1 MTILQEEGF
10 DVERC
15 ENGEAC
21 VKRIQGMPSGSY
33 DLILMD
39 IQMPVMNGYQA
50 TRIIRR
56 LKDKKKADIPIV
68 AMTANAFEEDR
79 RMAFASGMNEYIPKP
94 IQPSILRHVLTT
106 VLSRVP
112 ADPEAYRN
120 WLSFFKESEPFQLF
134 RESHRPGNRAAG
146 YLVYEADDDE
156 TLLYAD
162 ENTVSMFGCSS
173 YMDFYRYVDGSF
185 KNIVHPDDLER
196 VESEISQQIFDS
208 EDSIDHVSYRIV
220 RKDGAIRCVDDIGRK
235 VHSENGIPVF
245 YVSIIDTSE

>member
-1 MTILQEEGF
+1 M
-10 DVERC
+10 
-15 ENGEAC
+15 
-21 VKRIQGMPSGSY
+21 
-33 DLILMD
+33 
-39 IQMPVMNGYQA
+39 
-50 TRIIRR
+50 
-56 LKDKKKADIPIV
+56 
-68 AMTANAFEEDR
+68 
-79 RMAFASGMNEYIPKP
+79 
-94 IQPSILRHVLTT
+94 
-106 VLSRVP
+106 
-112 ADPEAYRN
+112 
-120 WLSFFKESEPFQLF
+120 
-134 RESHRPGNRAAG
+134 
-146 YLVYEADDDE
+146 YEADDDE

-220 RKDGAIRCVDDIGRK
+220 RKDGVIRCVDDIGKK

>member
-1 MTILQEEGF
+1 
-10 DVERC
+10 
-15 ENGEAC
+15 
-21 VKRIQGMPSGSY
+21 
-33 DLILMD
+33 
-39 IQMPVMNGYQA
+39 
-50 TRIIRR
+50 
-56 LKDKKKADIPIV
+56 
-68 AMTANAFEEDR
+68 MTANAFEEDR

-196 VESEISQQIFDS
+196 V
-208 EDSIDHVSYRIV
+208 
-220 RKDGAIRCVDDIGRK
+220 
-235 VHSENGIPVF
+235 
-245 YVSIIDTSE
+245 